1 MSNKCQHGK
10 VNFDQRNKW
19 LKQHF
24 LTFVLEKQKEQKR
37 NPQLNRFLLPHILRL
52 HKGKQRVTFSSDMIT
67 IIKDST

>member
-19 LKQHF
+19 QKQHF

-37 NPQLNRFLLPHILRL
+37 NPA
-52 HKGKQRVTFSSDMIT
+52 
-67 IIKDST
+67 